1 MLLCVQE
8 VLSNFAKG
16 LAIKIELLGHL
27 LHAYINH
34 ANRKRKITD
43 KKRNF
48 FKFSLL
54 IAKQIEFETEF
65 DRTSLHEQVLDLNS
79 PNRKYTVNIELQALY
94 IS

>member
-1 MLLCVQE
+1 MYSAGASTNRITYFTQVFLCVQE

-43 KKRNF
+43 KNAI
-48 FKFSLL
+48 SLS
-54 IAKQIEFETEF
+54 F
-65 DRTSLHEQVLDLNS
+65 
-79 PNRKYTVNIELQALY
+79 PY
-94 IS
+94 